1 MSIRTRILASFLAIA
16 AVVAGVAGYAVVQLR
31 DVNTATQKLVSEQVA
46 GLVQVDWAQH
56 LADTAL
62 TWGSDISVAKTDSD
76 RATAMN
82 NYKAATEQLN
92 VQLKAIGSDKLNA
105 EQRETYHD
113 LIVKQSTLV
122 RFGNKYLGSTLAILD
137 PSAPTLAD
145 PTQAQVVMNQ
155 RTATLEKLRTLSQR
169 QMAATESAL
178 QRGYTSSRRNILV
191 MLSVVLLAAIGA
203 GIWLSG
209 KITRPLRRTVSVLD
223 KVAGGDLTGRI
234 DVQSRDE
241 VGQMGLALN
250 KTLEQTETVIRT
262 IRDSAQELA
271 DASVGFTERSD
282 QVARS
287 AAQVEGQAAAAA
299 SGIDL
304 VGAEIG
310 AVAAGAVEMTGAV
323 ADISRSASEAAT
335 VAGSAVEVAART
347 RETVAKLGESSREV
361 GDVVKLIDSIAQ
373 QTNLLALNA
382 TIEAARAGEAGKG
395 FAVVA
400 GEVKDL
406 SGETAKATQEIASR
420 IDAIQADTDSAV
432 SAIAEIAIVVEQIN
446 DFQAQIAAAVEEQ
459 NATTREIDRSA
470 SSVAQRTHEVAGRIN
485 TVADAVQ
492 STTAAVE
499 ANRQDASG
507 LADMSARLQE
517 AVSHFVVSAR

>member
-1 MSIRTRILASFLAIA
+1 MSIRTRILASLLAITAVMA
-16 AVVAGVAGYAVVQLR
+16 ALTGY
-31 DVNTATQKLVSEQVA
+31 
-46 GLVQVDWAQH
+46 GLVQLHNANSSSKKMSNEQFASLLQVNGIEH
-56 LADTAL
+56 LADTSVSDAL
-62 TWGSDISVAKTDSD
+62 LFEYGPAEGRGDALKLYSVRIPQLSA
-76 RATAMN
+76 ATA
-82 NYKAATEQLN
+82 AFGRLPLTE
-92 VQLKAIGSDKLNA
+92 A
-105 EQRETYHD
+105 
-113 LIVKQSTLV
+113 
-122 RFGNKYLGSTLAILD
+122 
-137 PSAPTLAD
+137 
-145 PTQAQVVMNQ
+145 
-155 RTATLEKLRTLSQR
+155 
-169 QMAATESAL
+169 
-178 QRGYTSSRRNILV
+178 QRGYYKTLVAQTSTLQMFANKMLGLTGAVQDPTAPQISTIAEGTRVVDARAVTLEQLRTVTTAQVQSTEKSLQRSYESSRRNIVIVLIA
-191 MLSVVLLAAIGA
+191 MLFVAVGLAF
-203 GIWLSG
+203 WLSG

-517 AVSHFVVSAR
+517 AVSHFVVSSH